1 MMYELVIIG
10 AGISGLTAALSA
22 WEGGISSV
30 LMIDYQKRKG
40 GFTLPYWRSE
50 EFALERELLEKA
62 ASLPYELHEQS
73 TVVGFFPG
81 ANGQLHQLYVQSP
94 MGTYSIEAKKVL
106 IASGSLEKPREAHK
120 IPGTRPAGIM
130 TPMMAMQLIERGYQP
145 GRKIVLIENGRISRS
160 TANLLEKETSN
171 LVKYAESDWDLT
183 SIKGLSRVEG
193 VQLRNRMTD
202 ERNEVACDTLIFA
215 KGRVPC
221 TFFLKGTPI
230 ERDQHD
236 AIIVDATGKTNLP
249 DIYAAG
255 SCTCLGDDDH
265 TNSMELAKETAKHLF

>member
-193 VQLRNRMTD
+193 VQLRNMMTD

>member
-22 WEGGISSV
+22 WEGGATSV
-30 LMIDYQKRKG
+30 LMIDYQKRRG
-40 GFTLPYWRSE
+40 GFTLPYWSSD
-50 EFALERELLEKA
+50 EFAPERELLEKA
-62 ASLPYELHEQS
+62 ASLPYEIHEQS

-120 IPGTRPAGIM
+120 IPGTRPAGVM

-160 TANLLEKETSN
+160 TATLLEKETSN
-171 LVKYAESDWDLT
+171 LVKYAESDWELT

-202 ERNEVACDTLIFA
+202 EINEVACDTLIFA

-230 ERDQHD
+230 ERDHHD

-265 TNSMELAKETAKHLF
+265 TNSMELAKETAKHIF

>member
-1 MMYELVIIG
+1 MRYDLVIIG

-22 WEGGISSV
+22 WEGGVSSV
-30 LMIDYQKRKG
+30 LMIDYQKRRG
-40 GFTLPYWRSE
+40 GFTLPYWSSD
-50 EFALERELLEKA
+50 EFAPERELLDKA
-62 ASLPYELHEQS
+62 ASLPYEIHEQS

-81 ANGQLHQLYVQSP
+81 GNGQLHQLYVQSP

-120 IPGTRPAGIM
+120 IPGTRPAGVM

-160 TANLLEKETSN
+160 TVTLLEKETSN
-171 LVKYAESDWDLT
+171 LVKYAESDWELT

-202 ERNEVACDTLIFA
+202 ETDEVACDTLIFA

-230 ERDQHD
+230 ERDHTG

-265 TNSMELAKETAKHLF
+265 TNSLERAKETAKHLL

>member
-1 MMYELVIIG
+1 MKYELVIIG

-22 WEGGISSV
+22 WEGGVSSV
-30 LMIDYQKRKG
+30 LMIDYQKRRG
-40 GFTLPYWRSE
+40 GFTLPYWSSD
-50 EFALERELLEKA
+50 EFAPERELLEKA
-62 ASLPYELHEQS
+62 ASLPYEIHEQS

-94 MGTYSIEAKKVL
+94 MGTYSVEAKRIL

-120 IPGTRPAGIM
+120 IPGTRPAGVM

-145 GRKIVLIENGRISRS
+145 GHKIVLIENGRISRS
-160 TANLLEKETSN
+160 TAVLLEKETSN
-171 LVKYAESDWDLT
+171 MVTYSESDWELT

-202 ERNEVACDTLIFA
+202 EINEVACDTLIFA

-230 ERDQHD
+230 ERDHHD

-249 DIYAAG
+249 DVYAAG

-265 TNSMELAKETAKHLF
+265 TKSMELAKETAKHLF

>member
-10 AGISGLTAALSA
+10 AGISGLTAALWA
-22 WEGGISSV
+22 WEGGVSSV
-30 LMIDYQKRKG
+30 LMIDYQKRRG
-40 GFTLPYWRSE
+40 GFTLPYWSSE
-50 EFALERELLEKA
+50 EFVLERELLEKA
-62 ASLPYELHEQS
+62 ASLPYDIHEQS

-94 MGTYSIEAKKVL
+94 MGTHSLEAKKVL

-160 TANLLEKETSN
+160 TAIFLEKETSN
-171 LVKYAESDWDLT
+171 LVKYAESDWELT

-193 VQLRNRMTD
+193 VQLRHRMTD
-202 ERNEVACDTLIFA
+202 EIDEVACDTLIFA

-230 ERDQHD
+230 ERDHHD

-249 DIYAAG
+249 NIYAAG

-265 TNSMELAKETAKHLF
+265 SNSMELAKETAKHLF

>member
-10 AGISGLTAALSA
+10 AGISGLTAAISA
-22 WEGGISSV
+22 WERGVSSV
-30 LMIDYQKRKG
+30 LMIDYQKRRG
-40 GFTLPYWRSE
+40 GFTLPYWSSN
-50 EFALERELLEKA
+50 EFAPERELLEKA
-62 ASLPYELHEQS
+62 ASLPYEIHEQS

-120 IPGTRPAGIM
+120 IPGTRPAGVM

-145 GRKIVLIENGRISRS
+145 GRKMVLIENGRISRS
-160 TANLLEKETSN
+160 TAGLLEKETSN
-171 LVKYAESDWDLT
+171 LVKYTESDWELT

-202 ERNEVACDTLIFA
+202 EIVEVACDTLIFA

-230 ERDQHD
+230 ERDHHD

-265 TNSMELAKETAKHLF
+265 TNSIDLAKETAKHLF

>member
-22 WEGGISSV
+22 WERGVSSV
-30 LMIDYQKRKG
+30 LMIDYQKRRG
-40 GFTLPYWRSE
+40 GFTLPYWSSD
-50 EFALERELLEKA
+50 EFAPERELLEKA
-62 ASLPYELHEQS
+62 ASLPYEIHEQS

-81 ANGQLHQLYVQSP
+81 ASGQLHQLYVQSP

-120 IPGTRPAGIM
+120 IPGTRPAGVM

-160 TANLLEKETSN
+160 TAVLLEKETSN
-171 LVKYAESDWDLT
+171 LVKYAESDWELT

-202 ERNEVACDTLIFA
+202 EINEVACDTLIFA

-221 TFFLKGTPI
+221 TFFLKGAPI

>member
-22 WEGGISSV
+22 WEGGVSSV
-30 LMIDYQKRKG
+30 LIIDYQKRRG
-40 GFTLPYWRSE
+40 GFTLPYWSSD
-50 EFALERELLEKA
+50 EFALEREQLEKT
-62 ASLPYELHEQS
+62 ASLPYEIHEQS

-81 ANGQLHQLYVQSP
+81 GNGQLHQLYVQSP
-94 MGTYSIEAKKVL
+94 MGTYSVEAKKVL

-120 IPGTRPAGIM
+120 IPGTRPAGVM
-130 TPMMAMQLIERGYQP
+130 TPMMAAQLLERGYQP

-160 TANLLEKETSN
+160 TAVLLGKETSN
-171 LVKYAESDWDLT
+171 LVKYAESDWELT
-183 SIKGLSRVEG
+183 SVKGLSRVEG

-230 ERDQHD
+230 ERDHHD
-236 AIIVDATGKTNLP
+236 AIVVDASGKTNLP

-265 TNSMELAKETAKHLF
+265 TNSIALAKETAKHLF

>member
-22 WEGGISSV
+22 WEGGVSSV
-30 LMIDYQKRKG
+30 LMIDYQKRRG
-40 GFTLPYWRSE
+40 GFTLPYWSSD
-50 EFALERELLEKA
+50 EFAPERELLEKA
-62 ASLPYELHEQS
+62 ASLPYEIHEQS

-120 IPGTRPAGIM
+120 IPGTRPAGVM

-145 GRKIVLIENGRISRS
+145 GRKMVLIENGRISRS
-160 TANLLEKETSN
+160 TAGLLEKETSN
-171 LVKYAESDWDLT
+171 LVKYAESDWELT
-183 SIKGLSRVEG
+183 SIKGFSRVEG

-202 ERNEVACDTLIFA
+202 EIVEVACDTLIFA

-230 ERDQHD
+230 ERDHHD

>member
-22 WEGGISSV
+22 WEGGVSSV
-30 LMIDYQKRKG
+30 LIIDYQKRRG
-40 GFTLPYWRSE
+40 GFTLPYWSSD
-50 EFALERELLEKA
+50 EFALERELLEKT
-62 ASLPYELHEQS
+62 ASLPYEIHEQS

-81 ANGQLHQLYVQSP
+81 GNGQLHQLYVQSP
-94 MGTYSIEAKKVL
+94 MGTYSVEAKKVL

-120 IPGTRPAGIM
+120 IPGTRPAGVM
-130 TPMMAMQLIERGYQP
+130 TPMMAAQLLERGYQP

-160 TANLLEKETSN
+160 TAVLLGKETSN
-171 LVKYAESDWDLT
+171 LVKYAESDWELT
-183 SIKGLSRVEG
+183 SVKGLSRVEG

-230 ERDQHD
+230 ERDHHD
-236 AIIVDATGKTNLP
+236 AIVVDASGKTNLP

-265 TNSMELAKETAKHLF
+265 TNSIALAKETAKHLF

>member
-171 LVKYAESDWDLT
+171 LVKYAESDWELT

>member
-1 MMYELVIIG
+1 MRYDLVIIG

-22 WEGGISSV
+22 WEGGVSSV
-30 LMIDYQKRKG
+30 LMIDYQKRRG
-40 GFTLPYWRSE
+40 GFTLPYWSSD
-50 EFALERELLEKA
+50 EFAPERELLDKA
-62 ASLPYELHEQS
+62 ASLPYEIHEQS

-81 ANGQLHQLYVQSP
+81 GNGQLHQLYVQSP

-120 IPGTRPAGIM
+120 IPGTRPAGVM

-160 TANLLEKETSN
+160 TATLLEKETSN
-171 LVKYAESDWDLT
+171 LVKYAESDWELT

-202 ERNEVACDTLIFA
+202 EIDEVACDTLIFA

-230 ERDQHD
+230 ERDHTG

-265 TNSMELAKETAKHLF
+265 TNSLEWAKETAKHLL

>member
-1 MMYELVIIG
+1 MKYELVIIG

-22 WEGGISSV
+22 WEGEVSSV
-30 LMIDYQKRKG
+30 LMIDYQKRRG
-40 GFTLPYWRSE
+40 GFTLPYWSSD
-50 EFALERELLEKA
+50 EFAPERELIEKA
-62 ASLPYELHEQS
+62 ASLPYEIHEQS

-120 IPGTRPAGIM
+120 IPGTRPAGVM
-130 TPMMAMQLIERGYQP
+130 TPMMAMQLIERGHQP

-160 TANLLEKETSN
+160 TAVLLEKETSN
-171 LVKYAESDWDLT
+171 LVKYAESEWELI

-202 ERNEVACDTLIFA
+202 ERSEVACDTLIFA

-230 ERDQHD
+230 ERDHHD

-249 DIYAAG
+249 DIYAVG
-255 SCTCLGDDDH
+255 SCTCLGEDDH
-265 TNSMELAKETAKHLF
+265 SNSMELAKEIAKHLF

>member
-171 LVKYAESDWDLT
+171 LVKYAESDWELT

-230 ERDQHD
+230 EQDQHD

>member
-22 WEGGISSV
+22 WERGVSSV
-30 LMIDYQKRKG
+30 LMIDYQKRRG
-40 GFTLPYWRSE
+40 GFTLPYWSSD
-50 EFALERELLEKA
+50 EFAPERELLEKA
-62 ASLPYELHEQS
+62 ASLPYEIHEQS

-120 IPGTRPAGIM
+120 IPGTRPAGVM

-160 TANLLEKETSN
+160 TAGLLEKETSN
-171 LVKYAESDWDLT
+171 LVKYAESDWELT
-183 SIKGLSRVEG
+183 SIEGLSRVEG
-193 VQLRNRMTD
+193 VQLWNRMTD
-202 ERNEVACDTLIFA
+202 EIVEVACDTLIFA

-230 ERDQHD
+230 ERDHHD
-236 AIIVDATGKTNLP
+236 AIIVDATGKTNLE
-249 DIYAAG
+249 DIYSVG

-265 TNSMELAKETAKHLF
+265 TNSIELAKETAKHLF

>member
-22 WEGGISSV
+22 WEGGVSSV
-30 LMIDYQKRKG
+30 LMIDYQKRRG
-40 GFTLPYWRSE
+40 GFTLPYWSSD
-50 EFALERELLEKA
+50 EFAPERELLEKA
-62 ASLPYELHEQS
+62 ASLPYEIHEQS

-120 IPGTRPAGIM
+120 IPGTRPAGVM

-145 GRKIVLIENGRISRS
+145 GRKMVLIENGRISRS
-160 TANLLEKETSN
+160 TAGLLEKETSN
-171 LVKYAESDWDLT
+171 LVKYAESDWELT

-202 ERNEVACDTLIFA
+202 EIVEVACDTLIFA

-230 ERDQHD
+230 ERDHHD
-236 AIIVDATGKTNLP
+236 AIIVDGTGKTNLP

-255 SCTCLGDDDH
+255 SCTCRGDDDH
-265 TNSMELAKETAKHLF
+265 TNSMELAKQTAKHLF